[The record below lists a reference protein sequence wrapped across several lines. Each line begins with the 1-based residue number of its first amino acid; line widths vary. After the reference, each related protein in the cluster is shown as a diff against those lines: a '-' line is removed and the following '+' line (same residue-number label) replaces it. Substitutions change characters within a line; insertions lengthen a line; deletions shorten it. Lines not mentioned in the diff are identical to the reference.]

1 MTTISP
7 KSTYVLGS
15 TDAEHERLIRQA
27 AILAPFT
34 ERLFRDAG
42 IGPGQRVLDIGS
54 GLGDVGMLAARLV
67 GPSGAVI
74 GVDRDA
80 NVIAK
85 AETRVAETGLRNVT
99 FMQSDI
105 GEIES
110 NERFDAIVGRFIL
123 EFVPD
128 PRSVV
133 CSLSKL
139 LRPGGVLAVQDACW
153 GPFLQLTPH
162 LPLRSKC
169 ASLLHQAFERSG
181 ANMNLELTLYRTFQ
195 DAGLPTPHMR
205 VEVPIG
211 EVSDSARWLYDI
223 LYSVRPQMQRQ
234 GLSCDAVGDFDTLL
248 ERLQA
253 EATAAKTFGPYQ
265 CLVGAWS
272 RRSRDAIGQSE
283 IE

>member
-1 MTTISP
+1 MTTTSP
-7 KSTYVLGS
+7 TSTYVLGS

-27 AILAPFT
+27 AILDPFT

-42 IGPGQRVLDIGS
+42 IGPGQRVLDVGS
-54 GLGDVGMLAARLV
+54 GLGDVTMLAARLV

-80 NVIAK
+80 SIIAK
-85 AETRVAETGLRNVT
+85 AETRVADAGLSYVT
-99 FMQSDI
+99 CVQSDI
-105 GEIES
+105 GQVES
-110 NERFDAIVGRFIL
+110 SKPFDAAVGRFIL

-128 PRSVV
+128 PQAVL

-153 GPFLQLTPH
+153 APFLQLTSH

-169 ASLLHQAFERSG
+169 ASLIYQAFQGSG
-181 ANMNLELTLYRTFQ
+181 ANMNMELTLYRTFQ
-195 DAGLPTPHMR
+195 EAGLPPPHMR

-211 EVSDSARWLYDI
+211 EDPDFARWIYDI
-223 LYSVRPQMQRQ
+223 LCSVRPQMRQ
-234 GLSCDAVGDFDTLL
+234 QGRSWDAVGDFETLL
-248 ERLQA
+248 QRLQA
-253 EATAAKTFGPYQ
+253 EAAAAKTFGACS

-272 RRSRDAIGQSE
+272 RRPGDARRG
-283 IE
+283 